1 MLGPDVQHVLRQFQ
15 KIDLVKAGNKIDGV
29 QFRKERTSPEVT
41 AHIRG
46 VFGTIL
52 HADVE

>member
-1 MLGPDVQHVLRQFQ
+1 MLGPDVQRVPRQFQ
-15 KIDLVKAGNKIDGV
+15 KVDIVKAGYKIDGV
-29 QFRKERTSPEVT
+29 QFRKERTSPEVI

-52 HADVE
+52 HAGVE